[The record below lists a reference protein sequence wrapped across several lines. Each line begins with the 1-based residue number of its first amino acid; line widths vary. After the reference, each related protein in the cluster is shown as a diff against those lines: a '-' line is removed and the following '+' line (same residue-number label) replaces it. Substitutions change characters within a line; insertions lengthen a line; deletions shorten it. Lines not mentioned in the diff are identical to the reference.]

1 MRRHPVVVGVGG
13 VRVLAVLIR
22 PVVPVRTGHR
32 RGVCLL
38 RLLDRVSTG
47 RCGVLLSVV
56 VAVVVGLRVSR
67 IVVVIVITRVLVVV
81 VRQFV
86 GVVLRVFFPCGHDS
100 PAERDADKTC
110 QFRTPIAFRKRSKS
124 LTHFRLQ

>member
-22 PVVPVRTGHR
+22 PVVPIGTCHR

-56 VAVVVGLRVSR
+56 VAVVVGLRVGCV
-67 IVVVIVITRVLVVV
+67 IVVVVVITRVLVVV

-86 GVVLRVFFPCGHDS
+86 GVVLRVLLPCSHDS
-100 PAERDADKTC
+100 PAE
-110 QFRTPIAFRKRSKS
+110 
-124 LTHFRLQ
+124 